1 MRLAVKTSLL
11 LAVGF
16 ALILGALAVGVQY
29 RLRSLEDGVTRQTAR
44 LLGRE
49 VAASLSEASLTRILR
64 ADAPARTHLR
74 SLLDGLMESSEVVS
88 SVTVVNEQGTVV
100 ASDDLPV
107 GEQVATPLE
116 AFGEDVRVRYERTG
130 PGEYTAVVPLIRN
143 AHLSGYLNI
152 ALNSERIGG
161 LYEDAR
167 QELLL
172 AALIGGVVIIGFGLL
187 VHFEVTRR
195 GRSLARTLE
204 QALRGRE
211 PEPSPPRDEFT
222 EAIEAAGRFGRE
234 LSRVREDRS
243 RMHRRLGALTE
254 SLDVGVLLLSAD
266 RDLEFASPRACQMLG
281 CPDAG
286 ALEKSWEGL
295 RPRLAGNGGG
305 GGGPAGLPVCVDLET
320 RPNGSGGG
328 RRLRIE
334 LFAVQEDGAEGYLGL
349 VRDRG
354 AMEALQTDLRLATRL
369 RSFASVYLGMAHDVR
384 SSLGAIDVHVEQ
396 LAELLDGGAGAE
408 PEIERAAL
416 RRDHLVTLRGELR
429 RLDRSLY
436 TLLTEAAPPSE
447 TEERFDLRVLL
458 LDIEQVL
465 SAQARRQKVELSV
478 ELPDEAVLVQG
489 TRDHLKQAFLNVAI
503 NGLEAME
510 DGGRMALGLDARDGR
525 ARVRIR
531 DTGPGIPPDRLR
543 AIFEMHY
550 TTKATGTG
558 VGLYVAR
565 SSIEAAGGTIRADS
579 SPGSGTCFELA
590 LPVAAQEG

>member
-16 ALILGALAVGVQY
+16 ALILAALAAGVQY

-74 SLLDGLMESSEVVS
+74 RLLDGLMESSEVVT
-88 SVTVVNEQGTVV
+88 SVTVVNEQGLVV
-100 ASDDLPV
+100 ASEDLPV
-107 GEQVATPLE
+107 GEQVATPLDV
-116 AFGEDVRVRYERTG
+116 FGQDVRVHYKRTG
-130 PGEYTAVVPLIRN
+130 RGEYTAVVPLIRA
-143 AHLSGYLNI
+143 AHLTGYLNI
-152 ALNSERIGG
+152 TLNSERIAG
-161 LYEDAR
+161 LYDDAR
-167 QELLL
+167 RELLL
-172 AALIGGVVIIGFGLL
+172 AALIGGVVIIGIGLL
-187 VHFEVTRR
+187 VHVELTRR
-195 GRSLARTLE
+195 GRSLARAVE
-204 QALRGRE
+204 EALRGRT
-211 PEPSPPRDEFT
+211 PEPSPRHDEFT

-254 SLDVGVLLLSAD
+254 SLDVGVLLLAAD
-266 RDLEFASPRACQMLG
+266 RELEFASPRACQMLG

-286 ALEKSWEGL
+286 ALEKRWDQL
-295 RPRLAGNGGG
+295 RPRLAVNGGG
-305 GGGPAGLPVCVDLET
+305 GTAGLPLCVDLET
-320 RPNGSGGG
+320 APDGAG
-328 RRLRIE
+328 RRLRLE

-396 LAELLDGGAGAE
+396 LGELLDGPGAE
-408 PEIERAAL
+408 PEVERAAR
-416 RRDHLVTLRGELR
+416 RRDNLVTLRRELR
-429 RLDRSLY
+429 RLDQSLY

-478 ELPDEAVLVQG
+478 KLPDEAVLVEG
-489 TRDHLKQAFLNVAI
+489 ARDHFKQAFLNVAV

-510 DGGRMALGLDARDGR
+510 DGGRMGLDLEVREGW

-531 DTGPGIPPDRLR
+531 DTGPGIPPERL
-543 AIFEMHY
+543 ASVFEMHY

-565 SSIEAAGGTIRADS
+565 SSIEAAGGTVRVES
-579 SPGSGTCFELA
+579 SPGLGTCFELA
-590 LPVAAQEG
+590 LPVVSEEG